1 MKKVVKLNEYDL
13 HRIVERVIEEGKE
26 EAAKKKK
33 DQAMEMLKKIS
44 THLRRYNVEKEEF
57 ATADMNYM
65 VDMFEKI
72 MDHQDIKS

>member
-13 HRIVERVIEEGKE
+13 HRIVERVIEEGKS
-26 EAAKKKK
+26 EAAKNKKE
-33 DQAMEMLKKIS
+33 QAIEMLKKIS

-57 ATADMNYM
+57 ATADMNYL

-72 MDHQDIKS
+72 MDNQDIKS